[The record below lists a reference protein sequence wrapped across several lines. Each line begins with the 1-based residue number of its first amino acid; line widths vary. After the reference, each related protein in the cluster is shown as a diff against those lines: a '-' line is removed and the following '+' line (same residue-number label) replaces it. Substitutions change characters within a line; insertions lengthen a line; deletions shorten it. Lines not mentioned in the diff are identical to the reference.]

1 MNGRILTRR
10 LMAGLA
16 TLALGAVAFYGGT
29 ALRAMLD
36 PAAAVAYAENATYS
50 GPAATAEKVTLDG
63 EEQGVVVLGANQP
76 LQVQTS
82 LDGLSGYQRAL
93 QVADRLNGS
102 LADGLQGEQV
112 HAQQVDGA
120 WVVAGGATSLITVNQ
135 E

>member
-1 MNGRILTRR
+1 
-10 LMAGLA
+10 MAGIA
-16 TLALGAVAFYGGT
+16 TLALSAVAVYGGT

-76 LQVQTS
+76 LHVQTS

-93 QVADRLNGS
+93 QVADRLNGC
-102 LADGLQGEQV
+102 LADGLLGEQV
-112 HAQQVDGA
+112 QAQQVDGA
-120 WVVAGGATSLITVNQ
+120 WVVVGRADQGQGWSKSRR
-135 E
+135 